1 MIKPHNILLLF
12 LLNPFSISLN
22 AQNNMLIEQLANK
35 IVTRENFNKKGAL
48 INKQSFQVGKIKKV
62 SGYYEIEMLT
72 KIYDANGK
80 LLDEYKAEYKC
91 KPDESSL
98 VVMILPFFNSNSK
111 KTMIS
116 TKSIN
121 FKELYD
127 LNNLKDIELEINFD
141 SGLLNF
147 FGSKSILTLYD
158 RTLTSNKTK
167 KIIQSKLKVKA
178 YAFGVRIKK
187 FEYQVT
193 EKLSLNDLLLFQK
206 FTENDGSHFTMTYR
220 NIEKENP

>member
-1 MIKPHNILLLF
+1 MIKSNTILFLF
-12 LLNPFSISLN
+12 LLNLFSISLI
-22 AQNNMLIEQLANK
+22 AQNNMLIEQLADK
-35 IVTRENFNKKGAL
+35 IVIRENFDKKGEL
-48 INKQSFQVGKIKKV
+48 INKQSFQVGNIKEL

-72 KIYDANGK
+72 KIYDTNGK

-147 FGSKSILTLYD
+147 FGSKSILALYD
-158 RTLTSNKTK
+158 RTLISNKTN
-167 KIIQSKLKVKA
+167 KIIQSKLMVKA

-187 FEYQVT
+187 FEYQIT
-193 EKLSLNDLLLFQK
+193 EKLSLNNLLLFQK
-206 FTENDGSHFTMTYR
+206 FTENDGSYFTMTYK